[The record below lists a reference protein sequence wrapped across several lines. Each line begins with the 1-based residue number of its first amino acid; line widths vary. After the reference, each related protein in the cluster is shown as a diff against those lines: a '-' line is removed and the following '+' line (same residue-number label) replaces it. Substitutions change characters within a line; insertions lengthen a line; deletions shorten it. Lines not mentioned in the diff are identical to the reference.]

1 MVYRYRSIV
10 LFCVIISSLLINE
23 IIYNCGNKF
32 VFDPSKFS
40 IEMGIELKD
49 VMNYI
54 DVLTS
59 KKLIRVEVLKNDKG
73 IMEDVVV
80 FDDFFSKLGLLTM
93 EEVNKVSKS
102 DGTVYFPDKVKME
115 ESKDQNLVPKLDF
128 GSVPTYKS
136 ETESGDNNDNEN
148 NNEEIEVATFNDNKE
163 GVFQTKIDTED
174 MKFNKID
181 FTHEDS
187 NFHKENQILSD
198 QNECNSLKI
207 ASQKYV

>member
-1 MVYRYRSIV
+1 MQ
-10 LFCVIISSLLINE
+10 VIFLIKE
-23 IIYNCGNKF
+23 
-32 VFDPSKFS
+32 
-40 IEMGIELKD
+40 
-49 VMNYI
+49 
-54 DVLTS
+54 
-59 KKLIRVEVLKNDKG
+59 KG
-73 IMEDVVV
+73 INIDEILNDVSQMNNQMSSSSRT
-80 FDDFFSKLGLLTM
+80 DISKA
-93 EEVNKVSKS
+93 S
-102 DGTVYFPDKVKME
+102 TVYFPDKVKME